1 MTDENSPLEEILKI
15 EKDIIRLKRNTN
27 YMKIR
32 KGLQKLESMS
42 LGNRLI
48 SIPSPQN
55 LQKEIRIRR
64 RSKEMKSIKKMYI
77 ERLSEFD
84 QKIGTLYE
92 EKEALEE
99 EIFDRKY

>member
-1 MTDENSPLEEILKI
+1 
-15 EKDIIRLKRNTN
+15 
-27 YMKIR
+27 
-32 KGLQKLESMS
+32 
-42 LGNRLI
+42 
-48 SIPSPQN
+48 
-55 LQKEIRIRR
+55 
-64 RSKEMKSIKKMYI
+64 MKSIKKMYI